1 MSEAPDLTA
10 ELRSAIRR
18 LGSLLGQSLVRQ
30 EGEQLLNLVEQIRNL
45 TKNDPKAAAGVLDR
59 TDLDSAIKLARAFS
73 SYFHLANITEQV
85 YRIKEL
91 QTQKATSGSWL
102 WRTAKKIEAAGIDQ
116 ATLETAFANLRVRPV
131 FTAHP
136 TEASRRSVLLKLKR
150 IAELLNNPE
159 AEDDQFSEIID
170 LLWQTDELRLEQPE
184 VIDEARNAMNYLD
197 DAVAGPL
204 MDVLENLVKV
214 AKHLNVSED

>member
-1 MSEAPDLTA
+1 MSEAPDLTT

-73 SYFHLANITEQV
+73 TYFHLANITEQV

-91 QTQKATSGSWL
+91 QTQKVTSGGWL
-102 WRTAKKIEAAGIDQ
+102 W
-116 ATLETAFANLRVRPV
+116 
-131 FTAHP
+131 
-136 TEASRRSVLLKLKR
+136 
-150 IAELLNNPE
+150 
-159 AEDDQFSEIID
+159 
-170 LLWQTDELRLEQPE
+170 
-184 VIDEARNAMNYLD
+184 
-197 DAVAGPL
+197 
-204 MDVLENLVKV
+204 
-214 AKHLNVSED
+214 